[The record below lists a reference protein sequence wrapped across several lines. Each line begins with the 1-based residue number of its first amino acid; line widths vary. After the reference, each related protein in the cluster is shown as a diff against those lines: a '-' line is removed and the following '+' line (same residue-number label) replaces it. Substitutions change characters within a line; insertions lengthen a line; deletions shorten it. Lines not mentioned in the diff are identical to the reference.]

1 MESSIVLLLPTTHD
15 CYLPAMPLLRGD
27 IYRYEDGF
35 DKNYVGATRHVE
47 KRREEW
53 VCTSSDYAG
62 AKIAAARKITPPDK
76 WVYYSFPV
84 FDTDS
89 DRLDQRLK
97 EYESYYIA
105 EFDSFENGYN
115 GNRGGVGRP
124 GTTIIRVTAPDGT
137 VSIYYSYNEAGRAFN
152 LTSGG
157 VQYYL
162 DKKADSTNKEGFKF
176 EKLN

>member
-1 MESSIVLLLPTTHD
+1 MTSNDVFLLPTTHD

-47 KRREEW
+47 KRRGEW

-76 WVYYSFPV
+76 WEYYSFPV
-84 FDTDS
+84 FDTDP

-115 GNRGGVGRP
+115 GNRGGKGIAAWVLF
-124 GTTIIRVTAPDGT
+124 RVTDASGVEEIVQSYEAASKLSGVPIG
-137 VSIYYSYNEAGRAFN
+137 SISYIAQKDDHLAKN
-152 LTSGG
+152 G
-157 VQYYL
+157 V
-162 DKKADSTNKEGFKF
+162 KIER
-176 EKLN
+176 LN

>member
-1 MESSIVLLLPTTHD
+1 
-15 CYLPAMPLLRGD
+15 MPLLRGD

-47 KRREEW
+47 KRRGEW

-76 WVYYSFPV
+76 WEYYSFPV
-84 FDTDS
+84 FDTDP

-115 GNRGGVGRP
+115 GNRGGKGIAAWVLF
-124 GTTIIRVTAPDGT
+124 RVTDASGVEEIVQSYEAASKLSGVPIG
-137 VSIYYSYNEAGRAFN
+137 SISYIAQKDDHLAKN
-152 LTSGG
+152 G
-157 VQYYL
+157 V
-162 DKKADSTNKEGFKF
+162 KIER
-176 EKLN
+176 LN

>member
-1 MESSIVLLLPTTHD
+1 MESSIVLLLPAPHD

-47 KRREEW
+47 KRRGEW

-62 AKIAAARKITPPDK
+62 TKIAAARKITPPDK
-76 WVYYSFPV
+76 WEYYSFPV

-115 GNRGGVGRP
+115 GNRGGKGIAAWVLF
-124 GTTIIRVTAPDGT
+124 RVTDASGVEEIVQSYEAASKLSGVPIG
-137 VSIYYSYNEAGRAFN
+137 SISYIAQKDDHLAKN
-152 LTSGG
+152 G
-157 VQYYL
+157 V
-162 DKKADSTNKEGFKF
+162 KIER
-176 EKLN
+176 LN